1 MCKMKNTQDASSTFK
16 YVHLARLHK
25 QYKSSTVEYKNMFC
39 VGIDNIVGSVL
50 TFSADVLRA
59 SRVQIPAPHHFL
71 SALICPIIIKGR
83 NAKNKS

>member
-1 MCKMKNTQDASSTFK
+1 MKNTQDANSTFK

-59 SRVQIPAPHHFL
+59 SRVQIPAPYL
-71 SALICPIIIKGR
+71 SPTSLPVSSDLSNHNKGE
-83 NAKNKS
+83 KCQK